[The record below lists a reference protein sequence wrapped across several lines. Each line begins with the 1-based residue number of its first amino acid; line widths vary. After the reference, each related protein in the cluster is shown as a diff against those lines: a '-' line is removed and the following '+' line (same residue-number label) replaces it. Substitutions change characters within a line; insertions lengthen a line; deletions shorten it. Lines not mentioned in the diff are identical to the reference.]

1 MIVTVLA
8 VVAGIVA
15 AFVVAGIVSA
25 IVRSAGRRSA
35 VAADLSRRAR
45 RPLRAVL
52 VVVAVWVVVVATT
65 DASDAWVP
73 PVQHAL
79 QIALIACVAWLIGAL
94 SFVAEDIAL
103 ARYRIDVPD
112 NRHARRVRT
121 QVTVLRRVT
130 VVVLVIAALAAIL
143 MTFDAA
149 RALGAGLLASAGL
162 LSIVAGL
169 AAQSSL
175 ANLFAGL
182 QLAFTDAIRVDDVV
196 VVDEE
201 WGRIEEI
208 TLTYI
213 VVHVWD
219 DRRLI
224 LPSTHFTTTP
234 FENWT
239 RRAADLL
246 GTVELDLDWSVP
258 VDEMRAELAR
268 LLEDTDLWD
277 RRVGILQVTEATGGY
292 VRVRALASA
301 IDAPT
306 LFDLRCYVR
315 EGLVAWLQSAA
326 PQGVPRTRLETVQ
339 DAPGA
344 RGGAAGAAAGSLG
357 RRSGRPEAEQPAQGQ
372 PGDTQRLQL
381 TQSDARL
388 FTGSIDALERSRAFS
403 GPGSDVIAER
413 EQAAT
418 DSRGTPR
425 VTGPV
430 TVVGPPLPE
439 PQGAGAHDVHGGR
452 VPEGD
457 AGVQG
462 AAGLQGGAGQG
473 GWFED
478 DAARADDARRARE
491 DDRGREVERA
501 REDRARVEAER
512 ARAETERARRD
523 AERAAEQD
531 RARRGTGNPER
542 GADPYADPDV
552 RTTTVMRPTP
562 GEPSRAPSRTSVLPV
577 EPDASGWRATW
588 NLPGG
593 EQLTGLPG
601 RGDGPAAPERTSA
614 FARETG
620 PGRPA
625 ESAAPA
631 PAAASQPSSP
641 PVGTRRQRQAQSDET
656 AVLGADDV
664 QGYGEDRRRGTEGNE
679 GTGGPPTARYD
690 WRGGE

>member
-15 AFVVAGIVSA
+15 AFVAAGIVSA

-35 VAADLSRRAR
+35 AAADLSRRAR
-45 RPLRAVL
+45 KPLRAVL
-52 VVVAVWVVVVATT
+52 VVVGVWVALVLTT
-65 DASDAWVP
+65 DSSDTWVP
-73 PVQHAL
+73 AVRHVL
-79 QIALIACVAWLIGAL
+79 VIALIACVAWLVGAL
-94 SFVAEDIAL
+94 AFVVEDLAL

-121 QVTVLRRVT
+121 QVTVLRRLT
-130 VVVLVIAALAAIL
+130 VAILVVAAVAAIL
-143 MTFDAA
+143 MTFQEA
-149 RALGAGLLASAGL
+149 RAFGTGLLASAGL

-196 VVDEE
+196 VVDDE

-224 LPSTHFTTTP
+224 LPSTYFTTTP

-258 VDEMRAELAR
+258 VEEMRAELAR
-268 LLEDTDLWD
+268 LLDDTELWD
-277 RRVGILQVTEATGGY
+277 HRVGILQVTEATGGY

-301 IDAPT
+301 VDAPT

-315 EGLVAWLQSAA
+315 EGLVAWLQQSA
-326 PQGVPRTRLETVQ
+326 PHGVPRTRLETVQ

-344 RGGAAGAAAGSLG
+344 RSGRPAAGAPE
-357 RRSGRPEAEQPAQGQ
+357 RRSARPTGDSLTQGQ

-403 GPGSDVIAER
+403 GPGSEVIAER
-413 EQAAT
+413 EQAADRT

-425 VTGPV
+425 VSGPV

-439 PQGAGAHDVHGGR
+439 PGAADAGATEPG
-452 VPEGD
+452 
-457 AGVQG
+457 G
-462 AAGLQGGAGQG
+462 AAGAGRGTGAEPTRASDRARAEAEQ
-473 GWFED
+473 
-478 DAARADDARRARE
+478 ARADSDRARL
-491 DDRGREVERA
+491 DAERA
-501 REDRARVEAER
+501 REAADRARLDAERAREAER
-512 ARAETERARRD
+512 ARLDAEQRRAEERAREQ
-523 AERAAEQD
+523 ERA
-531 RARRGTGNPER
+531 RALEHRGHA
-542 GADPYADPDV
+542 ADPYADPDV
-552 RTTTVMRPTP
+552 RTTTVMRPTSDEP
-562 GEPSRAPSRTSVLPV
+562 VRTPSRASVLPA

-588 NLPGG
+588 NLPGS
-593 EQLTGLPG
+593 EHLTERP
-601 RGDGPAAPERTSA
+601 RRAEPTPAAPERTSA
-614 FARETG
+614 FSRESTPARGTE
-620 PGRPA
+620 P
-625 ESAAPA
+625 AAPA
-631 PAAASQPSSP
+631 QPSSP
-641 PVGTRRQRQAQSDET
+641 PLGTRRQRQAQADET

-664 QGYGEDRRRGTEGNE
+664 QGYGETRRRTASWDDE
-679 GTGGPPTARYD
+679 GTDGPPTARYD
-690 WRGGE
+690 WRGRE

>member
-52 VVVAVWVVVVATT
+52 VVVAVWVAVVVTT

-94 SFVAEDIAL
+94 AFVAEDIAL

-130 VVVLVIAALAAIL
+130 VAVLVVAAVAAIL
-143 MTFDAA
+143 MTFEAA
-149 RALGAGLLASAGL
+149 RAFGTGLLASAGL

-196 VVDEE
+196 VVDDE

-224 LPSTHFTTTP
+224 LPSTYFTTTP

-258 VDEMRAELAR
+258 VEDMRAELAR
-268 LLEDTDLWD
+268 LLEDTELWD
-277 RRVGILQVTEATGGY
+277 HRVGILQVTEATGGY

-301 IDAPT
+301 VDAPT

-315 EGLVAWLQSAA
+315 EGLVAWLQSTA
-326 PQGVPRTRLETVQ
+326 PHGVPRTRLETVQ
-339 DAPGA
+339 DVPGA
-344 RGGAAGAAAGSLG
+344 RGGSTTASPG
-357 RRSGRPEAEQPAQGQ
+357 RRSGHPAVAAPPQGQ

-381 TQSDARL
+381 TQTDARL

-413 EQAAT
+413 EQAADART

-425 VTGPV
+425 VSGPV

-439 PQGAGAHDVHGGR
+439 PQPADAHD
-452 VPEGD
+452 GD
-457 AGVQG
+457 GDGTRDAAAARQG
-462 AAGLQGGAGQG
+462 AAGQDAWFDGDAGRAH
-473 GWFED
+473 
-478 DAARADDARRARE
+478 DAE
-491 DDRGREVERA
+491 G
-501 REDRARVEAER
+501 DRARDADRARAEAER
-512 ARAETERARRD
+512 ARAESERARRDAERARVEAEGAREAERARRD
-523 AERAAEQD
+523 AERAAERD
-531 RARRGTGNPER
+531 RARGGAGHPDR
-542 GADPYADPDV
+542 GADPYADPDA

-562 GEPSRAPSRTSVLPV
+562 GEPTRAPSRTSVLPV

-588 NLPGG
+588 NLPGS

-614 FARETG
+614 FPRESAA
-620 PGRPA
+620 GRPA
-625 ESAAPA
+625 EPS
-631 PAAASQPSSP
+631 ASQPPSP
-641 PVGTRRQRQAQSDET
+641 PLGTRRQRQAQADET

-664 QGYGEDRRRGTEGNE
+664 QGYGESRRRGTGRDE
-679 GTGGPPTARYD
+679 GTDGPPTARYD

>member
-35 VAADLSRRAR
+35 VASDLSRRAR
-45 RPLRAVL
+45 KPLRAVL
-52 VVVAVWVVVVATT
+52 VVVAVWVALVVTT
-65 DASDAWVP
+65 DASDTWVP
-73 PVQHAL
+73 TVRHVL
-79 QIALIACVAWLIGAL
+79 VIALIACVAWLIGAL
-94 SFVAEDIAL
+94 AFVVEDIAL

-130 VVVLVIAALAAIL
+130 VAILVVAAVAAIL
-143 MTFDAA
+143 MTFEAA
-149 RALGAGLLASAGL
+149 RAFGTGLLASAGL

-196 VVDEE
+196 VVDDE

-224 LPSTHFTTTP
+224 LPSTYFTTTP

-258 VDEMRAELAR
+258 VEEMRAELAR
-268 LLEDTDLWD
+268 LLDETELWD
-277 RRVGILQVTEATGGY
+277 HRVGILQVTEATGGY

-301 IDAPT
+301 VDAPT

-315 EGLVAWLQSAA
+315 EGLVGWLQQSA
-326 PQGVPRTRLETVQ
+326 PHGVPRTRLETVQ
-339 DAPGA
+339 DLPGA
-344 RGGAAGAAAGSLG
+344 RTGSAGAAAGSLG
-357 RRSGRPEAEQPAQGQ
+357 RRSGRPTVEPAPQGQ

-381 TQSDARL
+381 TQTDARL

-403 GPGSDVIAER
+403 GPGSEVIAER
-413 EQAAT
+413 EQAADRT

-425 VTGPV
+425 VSGPV

-439 PQGAGAHDVHGGR
+439 PQPADAGDAHDEAARHGSAGR
-452 VPEGD
+452 
-457 AGVQG
+457 
-462 AAGLQGGAGQG
+462 AAGDDG
-473 GWFED
+473 
-478 DAARADDARRARE
+478 DAARARE
-491 DDRGREVERA
+491 
-501 REDRARVEAER
+501 
-512 ARAETERARRD
+512 
-523 AERAAEQD
+523 
-531 RARRGTGNPER
+531 
-542 GADPYADPDV
+542 
-552 RTTTVMRPTP
+552 
-562 GEPSRAPSRTSVLPV
+562 
-577 EPDASGWRATW
+577 
-588 NLPGG
+588 
-593 EQLTGLPG
+593 
-601 RGDGPAAPERTSA
+601 
-614 FARETG
+614 
-620 PGRPA
+620 
-625 ESAAPA
+625 
-631 PAAASQPSSP
+631 
-641 PVGTRRQRQAQSDET
+641 
-656 AVLGADDV
+656 
-664 QGYGEDRRRGTEGNE
+664 
-679 GTGGPPTARYD
+679 
-690 WRGGE
+690 